1 MPATTV
7 KTADLHKRTL
17 LIGAPLAFITVAL
30 AAWVAG
36 RIVDREFASAAE
48 SRIAGAVERAS
59 AIVEQYV
66 GERQTGLRLLAN
78 VPVVVEAT
86 RAAGREVTRRGLDG
100 LSPDALERRLG
111 PVRALRPD
119 SALAR
124 FLEEFGDAMGFAA
137 VLFTEWHGVAVNR
150 TIGGDALLH
159 ADEDWWQAAID
170 GREFQGPP
178 EFDEE
183 TGLLTMAL
191 AVAVV
196 DPATR
201 RPLGVMR
208 GRAALF
214 RLARLLDVA
223 DPESAVI
230 LTVVDSAG
238 RAIIAPEASQALRP
252 IRDAQAIPR
261 SPGTEVF
268 TLESPTE
275 GRQLVATAP
284 TNGGRWWVVL
294 REPARV
300 TFAGAR
306 SLKNAL
312 YMGAAVVLLGVLT
325 VVFYATSWLNR
336 KVTVPIRR
344 AGSVAGRVASG
355 DLSASVGAEGAGSE
369 EVGLLLT
376 AVEQMVDA
384 LRNLVGQIRLASEES
399 ASMAEQISASTQE
412 MSASTQ
418 EMANTSQTLTTQA
431 ANQADLVRRAVDDAT
446 RISGITTQL
455 AEGAGLA
462 ADRNTSL
469 LETAEQHRQRLLAG
483 SEQLGQLATDLEA
496 GVADAKRIADM
507 SAEIEAFVK
516 QARTIANQ
524 TNMLALNAAIE
535 ASRASGGEG
544 RGFAVVA
551 DEVRKLATQAARAAA
566 STSDTVHNVLANLQ
580 VTGERLTR
588 LAAASSAV
596 REVAEAAASGL
607 QEVAGG
613 AAETSAWTG
622 EISNAAEETRR
633 LVEEITGR
641 MQTIAG
647 GTDSVVAA
655 AEQIA
660 ASAEQQSAS
669 TEEIASSAAQLAEA
683 ADRLTAVVSAFRIH
697 GRRAEEPAEQPPPPS
712 GESSAAAG

>member
-36 RIVDREFASAAE
+36 RIVDAEFADTAE

-59 AIVEQYV
+59 GIVDQYV
-66 GERQTGLRLLAN
+66 RERTTGLRLLAN
-78 VPVVVEAT
+78 VPDVVQAT
-86 RAAGREVTRRGLDG
+86 QAAGREVTRRGLDR
-100 LSPDALERRLG
+100 LPPEELERRFAETRG
-111 PVRALRPD
+111 LRPD
-119 SALAR
+119 TALAR
-124 FLEEFGDAMGFAA
+124 FLEESGDATGFAA
-137 VLFTEWHGVAVNR
+137 ILFTEWHGFTVNR
-150 TIGGDALLH
+150 TTVGNELLH
-159 ADEDWWQAAID
+159 VAEEWWQAAFEL
-170 GREFQGPP
+170 GSYQGAP
-178 EFDEE
+178 EYDEE

-196 DPATR
+196 DADTR

-208 GRAALF
+208 GRAAFF
-214 RLARLLDVA
+214 RLARLLGVA

-230 LTVVDSAG
+230 LSVVDSAG
-238 RAIIAPEASQALRP
+238 RAIIAPDASGLLRP
-252 IRDAQAIPR
+252 IPDAGAIPR
-261 SPGTEVF
+261 AATTEVV

-275 GRQLVATAP
+275 GRQLVATVPA
-284 TNGGRWWVVL
+284 NDGRWWVVL
-294 REPARV
+294 REPTSV

-325 VVFYATSWLNR
+325 VVFYVTSWLNR

-344 AGSVAGRVASG
+344 AGAVAGRVASG

-369 EVGLLLT
+369 EVGLLLD
-376 AVEQMVDA
+376 AVESMVDA
-384 LRNLVGQIRLASEES
+384 LRSLVGQIRIASEES
-399 ASMAEQISASTQE
+399 ASMAEEISASTQQ

-418 EMANTSQTLTTQA
+418 EMANTSQNLTTQA
-431 ANQADLVRRAVDDAT
+431 GNQSDMVRRAVDDAT

-469 LETAEQHRQRLLAG
+469 LETAERHRQRLLAG

-507 SAEIEAFVK
+507 SEEIETFIK

-551 DEVRKLATQAARAAA
+551 DEVRKLATQAARAAG

-622 EISNAAEETRR
+622 EISNAADETRR
-633 LVEEITGR
+633 LVQEITGR
-641 MQTIAG
+641 LQTIAG
-647 GTDSVVAA
+647 GTESVVAA

-683 ADRLTAVVSAFRIH
+683 ADRLTAVVSSFRVF
-697 GRRAEEPAEQPPPPS
+697 GERAGEPSDHTPPP
-712 GESSAAAG
+712 AAEAARVTS